1 MVGLIM
7 TKNKLL
13 NRMYKLVGD
22 DLTYEQI
29 LEEYDEM
36 NCGISE
42 IAGLDYPDY
51 DELQLMIR
59 YVVAGKLR
67 SMNKGTGF

>member
-1 MVGLIM
+1 M
-7 TKNKLL
+7 TKNRLF

-36 NCGISE
+36 NCDVSD

-51 DELQLMIR
+51 DELQSMIKF
-59 YVVAGKLR
+59 VVAGKLR
-67 SMNKGTGF
+67 SMNKC